1 MLKLDLSVYNIKI
14 PSECLEPNMQLETV
28 LRDPKCDLRI
38 YRTCDLNVF

>member
-1 MLKLDLSVYNIKI
+1 MLKLDLSV
-14 PSECLEPNMQLETV
+14 LEPNMQLETV